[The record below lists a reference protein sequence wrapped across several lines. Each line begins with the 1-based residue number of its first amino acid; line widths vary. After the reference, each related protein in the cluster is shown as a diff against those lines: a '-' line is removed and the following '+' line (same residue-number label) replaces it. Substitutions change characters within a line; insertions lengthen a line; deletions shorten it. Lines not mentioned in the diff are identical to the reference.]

1 MADIPELSFPVEAN
15 KTYYFQF
22 IIPYTAA
29 ATTTGSRWSI
39 NGPTTSYLC
48 YMSEYSLAATTTT
61 RNANL
66 ISYDLPAA
74 SNASSAGTTSGNR
87 AVIEGMIVPTTDGTV
102 VARFA
107 SEISNSAITALAGA
121 VVYYQELI

>member
-39 NGPTTSYLC
+39 NGPTTSYLS

-74 SNASSAGTTSGNR
+74 SNATSAGTTSGNR
-87 AVIEGMIVPTTDGTV
+87 AVIEGMIVPTTDGIV